1 MFRNERFIN
10 LYYLGYVMG
19 QDVPIIKDVN
29 KATETDL
36 LMETNQKPALQEILE
51 KVKLLLAD
59 AEAVSKKLNN
69 EKSKNEKNKR

>member
-29 KATETDL
+29 KATETGL
-36 LMETNQKPALQEILE
+36 LMEIRE
-51 KVKLLLAD
+51 KVEVLLLELD
-59 AEAVSKKLNN
+59 AASKKLNN
-69 EKSKNEKNKR
+69 EELKNEKIK